1 MAFKVPLFDLN
12 FGPDE
17 LAAVEQTIRSKWISM
32 GPKTQEFETK
42 FAQMLGTHTA
52 VGVANGTAALH
63 LALRVLGI
71 GEGDEVIVPSLTFVA
86 TVNCVRYVNATP
98 VFCDIRSTDDLTV
111 DPAHIEALITPK
123 TKAILVMHYG
133 GFACDMDRIMSIA
146 KAHDLYVV
154 EDAAHAPL
162 STWKGRTLG
171 TIGDVGCFS
180 FFSNKN
186 ISTGEGG
193 MVVARDEEHC
203 RQIKILRSH
212 GMTTLSY
219 ERSKGH
225 ATSYDVIDLGY
236 NYRIDDIRSTLGL
249 VQLAKLEE
257 AHGKRAQVRRWYLEE
272 LDGLPG
278 VIVPFKQQEQL
289 VSNYIF
295 PIVLGPPEQGR
306 RDKVREKLMEAGIQ
320 TSVHYPAV
328 HRFSIYQEYSSSL
341 PNTEYV
347 ADNLITLP
355 MYGGLQKEQV
365 VEIATRLRE
374 SLDADNDSN

>member
-17 LAAVEQTIRSKWISM
+17 LAAVEETIRSNWISM
-32 GPKTQEFETK
+32 GPKTQEFEAT
-42 FAQMLGTHTA
+42 FAELLGTHSA

-71 GEGDEVIVPSLTFVA
+71 DEGDEVIVPSLTFVA
-86 TVNCVRYVNATP
+86 TVNAIRYVNATP
-98 VFCDIRSTDDLTV
+98 VFCDIASYDDLTV
-111 DPAHIEALITPK
+111 DPDHIESLITPK

-133 GFACDMDRIMSIA
+133 GFACDMDRVMAIA

-162 STWKGRTLG
+162 STYKGQTLG

-193 MVVARDEEHC
+193 MVVAREEEHC
-203 RQIKILRSH
+203 RQLKILRSH

-219 ERSKGH
+219 ERAKGH

-249 VQLAKLEE
+249 VQLSKLRG
-257 AHGKRAQVRRWYLEE
+257 AHEQRAQVRRWYLEALE
-272 LDGLPG
+272 GVSE
-278 VIVPFKQQEQL
+278 VIVPFTQQQQL

-295 PIVLGPPEQGR
+295 PIVLGPEAQGR
-306 RDKVREKLMEAGIQ
+306 RESIRQQLMDAGIQ

-328 HRFSIYQEYSSSL
+328 HRFSIYEPYGATL
-341 PNTEYV
+341 PKTEYV

-355 MYGGLQKEQV
+355 MYSGLHKEQV
-365 VEIATRLRE
+365 VEIVATLRE
-374 SLDADNDSN
+374 SLGTE